1 MTEAHSNPI
10 LPNFM
15 SPDVAGVGK
24 RQFETMAE
32 VQKEFLNALNKANR
46 VWVDCFNE
54 EATLTANFTKKV
66 TTARSIPEVAAAY
79 QEWASQQMEL
89 FSRQAKKILDETQDF
104 TKACGQIVGNTKGS
118 AGS

>member
-1 MTEAHSNPI
+1 VTEARSNPI

-15 SPDVAGVGK
+15 SLDVAGVGK
-24 RQFETMAE
+24 KRFETMAA
-32 VQKEFLNALNKANR
+32 VQKEFLDALNKANR
-46 VWVDCFNE
+46 AWVDFNE

-66 TTARSIPEVAAAY
+66 TTAGSIPEAAAAY

-89 FSRQAKKILDETQDF
+89 FSRQAKRVFQETQDF
-104 TKACGQIVGNTKGS
+104 TKACSQIFGNGKGP

>member
-1 MTEAHSNPI
+1 MTEARSNPI

-15 SPDVAGVGK
+15 SLDVAGVGK
-24 RQFETMAE
+24 KQFETLAA
-32 VQKEFLNALNKANR
+32 VQKEFLDALNKANR
-46 VWVDCFNE
+46 AWVDFNE

-66 TTARSIPEVAAAY
+66 TTAGSIPEAAAAY

-89 FSRQAKKILDETQDF
+89 FSRQAKRVSEETQDF
-104 TKACGQIVGNTKGS
+104 NKSFGKIMGSGKGL